1 MTEAP
6 IVVENREELIFL
18 LTEASELEHMV
29 MLAYLFAAF
38 TLKTDASEGLTE
50 EQLEAVKRWERVISE
65 VAAQEMLHLAS
76 ASNLLTAIGGA

>member
-50 EQLEAVKRWERVISE
+50 EQLEAVKRWN
-65 VAAQEMLHLAS
+65 AALA
-76 ASNLLTAIGGA
+76 